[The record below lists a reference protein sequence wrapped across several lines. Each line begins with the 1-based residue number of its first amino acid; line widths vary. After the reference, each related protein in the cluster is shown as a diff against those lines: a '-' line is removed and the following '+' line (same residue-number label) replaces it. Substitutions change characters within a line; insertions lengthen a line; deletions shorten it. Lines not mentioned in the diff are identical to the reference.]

1 MSDSLFK
8 GVSIPRFAREFGK
21 KIVEDL
27 FMDGK
32 TFISGNKALRR
43 HDSEDVI
50 EYKRAYRS
58 PTQLQDD
65 LYKSDESEKVP
76 VDIPEPAKRKRGRPK
91 KRGTRGTR
99 KDTPREGIQTDTPD
113 IESSRFMIDF
123 LED

>member
-1 MSDSLFK
+1 MNL
-8 GVSIPRFAREFGK
+8 VK
-21 KIVEDL
+21 KL
-27 FMDGK
+27 SK
-32 TFISGNKALRR
+32 TFLWMARRLFSGNKALRS
-43 HDSEDVI
+43 HTSEDVI
-50 EYKRAYRS
+50 EYKRVYRS
-58 PTQLQDD
+58 PSQLQDD

-99 KDTPREGIQTDTPD
+99 KDTPREGIRTDTPD